1 MFARLPTSKI
11 PLGGAFEAFWSG
23 WTRPRRIFGK
33 HFGSPLATLTRG
45 RSQKIRFCLLR
56 LPCFRLF
63 NAKGVFFDVFGG
75 ISGSILNTLTRSSRY
90 SCDLCAGVS
99 ITSHDLQ
106 LQATACIP
114 MSCRPTKIH
123 TCPTVTLH
131 VLQYLPCHQ
140 LRRRNAS

>member
-1 MFARLPTSKI
+1 MFTSKTS
-11 PLGGAFEAFWSG
+11 LGRAFEAIWSVWKCLG
-23 WTRPRRIFGK
+23 RVFGQ
-33 HFGSPLATLTRG
+33 HFGCALATLTG
-45 RSQKIRFCLLR
+45 VRSQKIRFCLLR

-90 SCDLCAGVS
+90 SCVLCAGVS

-131 VLQYLPCHQ
+131 VLQYLTCH
-140 LRRRNAS
+140 